1 MSNTT
6 KTDNKAFSIKRFIV
20 SSLGYFVIF
29 SALIGM
35 FYLSDPTML
44 EYNFLFVASGLA
56 ALILGFYHARYKK
69 QADVDAAVDADV
81 AHVEEAV
88 EEEIEEIEKKLHL
101 K

>member
-6 KTDNKAFSIKRFIV
+6 KTDNNTFSVKRFIV

-29 SALIGM
+29 SALIGI
-35 FYLSDPTML
+35 FYLTDPNML
-44 EYNFLFVASGLA
+44 EYNFLFISSAVVALV
-56 ALILGFYHARYKK
+56 LGFYHGKYKEQK
-69 QADVDAAVDADV
+69 DIDTAVDADV